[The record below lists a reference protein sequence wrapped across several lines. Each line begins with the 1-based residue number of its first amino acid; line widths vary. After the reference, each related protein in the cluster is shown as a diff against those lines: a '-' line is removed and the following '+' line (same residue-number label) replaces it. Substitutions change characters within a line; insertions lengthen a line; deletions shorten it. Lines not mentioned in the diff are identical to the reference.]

1 MHCQY
6 ALSHLHWN
14 DITDL
19 SLALLWKHFY
29 VSAACLCQR
38 HLELQL
44 LLQTALHGWQTACC
58 GQPYSMGINA

>member
-1 MHCQY
+1 MSFKHGMHCQC

-19 SLALLWKHFY
+19 SLALLWKRFY

-38 HLELQL
+38 HLELWL
-44 LLQTALHGWQTACC
+44 LLAHGKWAHCQACK
-58 GQPYSMGINA
+58 QPY